1 MRIKFALF
9 IMLVALLLNACGQK
23 ATEVPTVIPTD
34 TPIPLPTFTPT
45 PSTPL
50 AILVLPAD
58 MDPPAS
64 SLYQASVYNLAQQ
77 SGFRFQVRN
86 SLIPS
91 DLADPTLKVVIA
103 LPPDPGVAALAPS
116 APQAQFL
123 AVNIPNIAPGGN
135 VSVLSPNAQVEIPAF
150 LAGYT
155 AAMLIDDYR
164 IGMIVPKDNP
174 DAQRALKA
182 FQDGMVYYCGL
193 CRPFYFLDWTFPV
206 SIEIPADE
214 NEASY
219 GAYANYL
226 VDHKVEAIYVYPDLA
241 KPDLLTYIGTIGA
254 LQIGITTPNSMPAG
268 WVMTIQPDVIK
279 AIELAWSN
287 LAAGQG
293 GVTVQS
299 PLGLTDIDPA
309 LLSTGKQRLVKQV
322 LEDLLAGRIV
332 P

>member
-1 MRIKFALF
+1 VRLKFALF
-9 IMLVALLLNACGQK
+9 LMLVALLLNACGQK
-23 ATEVPTVIPTD
+23 ATEVPPTGIPTN

-50 AILVLPAD
+50 VILVLPAD
-58 MDPPAS
+58 MDPTAS
-64 SLYQASVYNLAQQ
+64 SLYQTTVYNLAQQ

-86 SLIPS
+86 SLIPL
-91 DLADPTLKVVIA
+91 DLADPTLKVVVA
-103 LPPDPGVAALAPS
+103 LPPDPGIAALAPS

-135 VSVLSPNAQVEIPAF
+135 VSVLSPTTQVEIPAF

-174 DAQRALKA
+174 NAQK
-182 FQDGMVYYCGL
+182 
-193 CRPFYFLDWTFPV
+193 
-206 SIEIPADE
+206 
-214 NEASY
+214 EASY

-226 VDHKVEAIYVYPDLA
+226 IDRKVEAIYVYPDLA

-254 LQIGITTPNSMPAG
+254 LQIGISTPNPMPAG
-268 WVMTIQPDVIK
+268 WIMTVQPDVIK
-279 AIELAWSN
+279 AIELAWPN

-322 LEDLLAGRIV
+322 LEGLLAGRIV

>member
-1 MRIKFALF
+1 VRLKLALF
-9 IMLVALLLNACGQK
+9 LLVALLLNACGQK
-23 ATEVPTVIPTD
+23 TTEIPPTVIPVN
-34 TPIPLPTFTPT
+34 TPVPLPTFTPM

-58 MDPPAS
+58 MDPADS
-64 SLYQASVYNLAQQ
+64 SLYQTTVYNLAQQ

-86 SLIPS
+86 SLIPL

-123 AVNIPNIAPGGN
+123 AVNIPNLTPGGN
-135 VSVLSPNAQVEIPAF
+135 VSVLSPTTQVEIPAF

-155 AAMLIDDYR
+155 EAMLIDDYR

-182 FQDGMVYYCGL
+182 FQDGMAYYCGL
-193 CRPFYFLDWTFPV
+193 CSPHYYLGWTFPV
-206 SIEIPADE
+206 PIEIPADE
-214 NEASY
+214 KEASY

-226 VDHKVEAIYVYPDLA
+226 IDRKVEAMYVYPDLA

-254 LQIGITTPNSMPAG
+254 LQIGISTPNPMPAG
-268 WVMTIQPDVIK
+268 WIMTVQPDVIK
-279 AIELAWSN
+279 AIELAWPN

-293 GVTVQS
+293 GATVQS
-299 PLGLTDIDPA
+299 PLGLTDIDSA
-309 LLSTGKQRLVKQV
+309 LLSTGKQRLVKKA
-322 LEDLLAGRIV
+322 LEDILAGRIV